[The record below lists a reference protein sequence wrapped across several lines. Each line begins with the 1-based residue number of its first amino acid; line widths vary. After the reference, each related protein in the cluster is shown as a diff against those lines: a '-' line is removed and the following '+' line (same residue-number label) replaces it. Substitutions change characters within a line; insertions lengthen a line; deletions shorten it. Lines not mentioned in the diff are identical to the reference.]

1 MPGADDESEAT
12 APDHHDDTSPM
23 DVDESP
29 EVIDIEAAT
38 TTKKKKKKKKQSA
51 AKAINAQIQL
61 LKQQELEGTC
71 TNLIYI
77 FV

>member
-1 MPGADDESEAT
+1 MPGADDESKAT

-38 TTKKKKKKKKQSA
+38 TTKKKKKKKQSA

-61 LKQQELEGTC
+61 LKQQELKVHVQ
-71 TNLIYI
+71 I
-77 FV
+77 